1 MYNIL
6 EVHNWRTTATIQLL
20 PVLNVPSAD
29 STWEMSAKQVIIWIV
44 IVSIPLLAFNW
55 NQQHLTMTSKEES
68 TNKSSDDG
76 KPSGDDAGIFSGKV
90 VAILM
95 LVYIFI
101 IVLGGLAFHFMEA
114 PQEKTDFSGSVAK
127 LVRFLGEYFSSSR
140 QITTCSNVWLLPST
154 YTYYNFNIDEIEN
167 SQTTLRFRF
176 TDINLNKAINPSNPY
191 TSPLSK
197 NSEMVAWNT

>member
-1 MYNIL
+1 
-6 EVHNWRTTATIQLL
+6 
-20 PVLNVPSAD
+20 
-29 STWEMSAKQVIIWIV
+29 
-44 IVSIPLLAFNW
+44 
-55 NQQHLTMTSKEES
+55 MTSKEES
-68 TNKSSDDG
+68 ANKSSDDG

-127 LVRFLGEYFSSSR
+127 LVRFLGEYFSSS
-140 QITTCSNVWLLPST
+140 SNVWLLPST
-154 YTYYNFNIDEIEN
+154 YTNYNFNIDEIEN

-176 TDINLNKAINPSNPY
+176 TNINLNKAINPSNPY